1 MFLSITFHF
10 SLEEDYQHL
19 QCECNRKQD
28 EVFMLSEEVES
39 LKSQLAAASE
49 EQDCIV
55 EEVER

>member
-1 MFLSITFHF
+1 
-10 SLEEDYQHL
+10 
-19 QCECNRKQD
+19 
-28 EVFMLSEEVES
+28 MLSEEVES